1 MFEAV
6 LSVQILIPGN
16 SIYPPGLI
24 GAPIQLQREHI
35 RAHNN
40 KCTFRA
46 DLIINLLTKSFW
58 LSHNRLPFYC
68 CCCWLA
74 SCPPHTSHPVLIA
87 VLSLVLCKVPSIY
100 VSCCAKICIS
110 SAQLQQ
116 MGVIVMYSFIILVF
130 FYMYPRIPTS
140 PSLPWITARA
150 EWYYYYYYRDPRL
163 GSDCTGLSGRNCT
176 WRLLSLL
183 YSIVAHCEKVSSK

>member
-1 MFEAV
+1 MHP
-6 LSVQILIPGN
+6 SHHQ
-16 SIYPPGLI
+16 
-24 GAPIQLQREHI
+24 QREHI

-140 PSLPWITARA
+140 LSLSPLDKCEGWMI
-150 EWYYYYYYRDPRL
+150 L
-163 GSDCTGLSGRNCT
+163 LL
-176 WRLLSLL
+176 LLSR
-183 YSIVAHCEKVSSK
+183 SSVGLRLHRIKWKKLHLAIIKTTI